1 MISKRGSPYLHDK
14 VESLVHLRIPQYRK
28 GMTEGVHYSTRIKCN
43 NGNYHILYTDDPK
56 QVTCPL
62 CKEKP

>member
-14 VESLVHLRIPQYRK
+14 RESLVHLRIPQYRK
-28 GMTEGVHYSTRIKCN
+28 GMVEGVDYSTRIKCN
-43 NGNYHILYTDDPK
+43 NGNYHILYTDDLRE
-56 QVTCPL
+56 VTCPI